1 MGNDAFS
8 VGLGIVPV
16 LDAAGAITLMDE
28 SKELYLEIAQAY
40 VIELSS
46 LHASLET
53 ALARTDLTE
62 ATRTLHTFKGLSL
75 TVGAQRLSEI
85 CRRCELVLK
94 TMLAESCTLDAVIRS
109 KMTAA
114 LQEGT
119 QQTAAELETYLKQQA
134 QPTAMDASS
143 SAQGQHNLALLND
156 LRDLRHLLARSDLA
170 ALDRFSALQTTYPDL
185 AEPLKQLGLWLKAF
199 DFSQAMVQCDEL
211 IRKCSPLAK

>member
-8 VGLGIVPV
+8 TGLDIVPV
-16 LDAAGAITLMDE
+16 LDTAGAITLMDE
-28 SKELYLEIAQAY
+28 SEELYLEIAQAY
-40 VIELSS
+40 VIELAG
-46 LHASLET
+46 LLASLET

-94 TMLAESCTLDAVIRS
+94 TLLAESRTLDAATRS
-109 KMTAA
+109 KMTSA

-119 QQTAAELETYLKQQA
+119 QQTAAALETYLKQQS

-143 SAQGQHNLALLND
+143 SAQGQHDLALLND

-170 ALDRFSALQTTYPDL
+170 ALDRFSALQTTYSDL
-185 AEPLKQLGLWLKAF
+185 AEPLKQLELSLKAF

-211 IRKCSPLAK
+211 IRKCSPLA